1 MKEKNAKQKNQ
12 PATSDTVFAKT
23 DERLLDFCFDEK
35 VARVFDNMVDRSVP
49 YYSEIQRMT
58 CELVADFAQKGTNI
72 YDLGCSTGTTFEQL
86 HALVTHDV
94 SFIGYDNSPDMLDQA
109 RAKLNTIENERS
121 IQLLEADIQQ
131 GVMIENASAVM
142 LILTLQFVR
151 PLYRERLIK
160 KIYDGMNKNGALLI
174 VEKLTSSHTLLNRLF
189 IEHYYDYKRRQG
201 YSDIE
206 IDRKREALE
215 NIMIPYRME
224 ENVQLLQ
231 EAGFRHVENY
241 FRWYNFSALIA
252 VK

>member
-1 MKEKNAKQKNQ
+1 
-12 PATSDTVFAKT
+12 
-23 DERLLDFCFDEK
+23 
-35 VARVFDNMVDRSVP
+35 MVGRSVP

-58 CELVADFAQKGTNI
+58 CELAADFAQKSTHI

-86 HALVTHDV
+86 HPLISHDV
-94 SFIGYDNSPDMLDQA
+94 SFIGYDNSADMLEKA
-109 RAKLNTIENERS
+109 RGKLKLIETERS
-121 IQLLEADIQQ
+121 LQLLEADIQQ
-131 GVMIENASAVM
+131 GVIIENASVVL

-160 KIYDGMNKNGALLI
+160 KIHEGMNKNAALLI

-189 IEHYYDYKRRQG
+189 IEHYYDYKRKQG
-201 YSDIE
+201 YSEVE

-224 ENVQLLQ
+224 ENVQLLK
-231 EAGFRHVENY
+231 EAGFRHVEDY